1 MLDSKNIKK
10 ALEKVNIVS
19 DLLET
24 FVDILDTHGE
34 KIERNVNLLKNCEYD
49 DEDIV
54 EEVNNN
60 NLIELD
66 SEEETIHE

>member
-10 ALEKVNIVS
+10 ALDKVNIVS
-19 DLLET
+19 DLLGT

-34 KIERNVNLLKNCEYD
+34 KIERNINLLKSCEYD

-54 EEVNNN
+54 EESNND

-66 SEEETIHE
+66 SEDETIHE